1 MDKHKK
7 MTDNIDYGGWLT
19 EDLESL
25 MVQLKSQKDNVETY
39 TERVDLNLEMQRV
52 KAELKLRKDNE

>member
-1 MDKHKK
+1 MDKQKK

-52 KAELKLRKDNE
+52 KKELKLRKDNE

>member
-1 MDKHKK
+1 

-39 TERVDLNLEMQRV
+39 TERVDLNLEMKRV